1 MKEIKLK
8 KIVLSNWKKQNK
20 EVEFFN
26 KTLIEGRNGS
36 GKTSIANAWYW
47 LLTTYTDAYSN
58 PNNELFD
65 NTKEIN
71 KDTPKA
77 IVTAHIS
84 IDNIDYVI
92 SKSAEAKFVRERG
105 SDEYVKAKSDVYTYS
120 IDNIEISAND
130 FKQWIKDNICDYDL
144 IKYCLNGQFFT
155 NLCEDDKFK
164 SRKILESI
172 VSREGEILIDDV
184 QNKYPNIYDK
194 IFVFKIE
201 DIIEQNK
208 KEIKPIEDRINIIP
222 QLIKQ
227 KEDLINS
234 LEVCDRKVVQDRI
247 DEIKKLLLD
256 VDSNIKVSDN
266 KITEINSNIKAYYK
280 EIADIVN
287 KIAKAESE
295 YTISLKSEIS
305 NTQKNLYELN
315 LEKTNIENTIN
326 KLNNDL
332 NSAKHR
338 LKVEEGN
345 KSNIYESLVSLREKR
360 DSLKES
366 VFEKSGV
373 CPTCGQ
379 AYPQEYLD
387 KEEER
392 FNIDKANKLKN
403 IIEHG
408 KYTKLSYDATCKMI
422 EDIKKEISNIEDN
435 INSMPIKLKEVCDKI
450 ESENTKIA
458 SIKEHQVK
466 WEDTDIYK
474 QLNEEYNIK
483 KKNTPILSDDI
494 VKNNEQLKGHK
505 TELIDEMNMLSKKL
519 GIIEQINSINSQI
532 VDLKEE
538 RQNLGIKIAKLE
550 GIINECKRYIEEKA
564 SIIEKK
570 INEYLN
576 DCKIQMWNVQ
586 KDGNIVP
593 DCIIKNNKGVK
604 YSTMNNS
611 DRIKTNISIQ
621 IMFCNKFGINLP
633 IFIDEYSIFDSYNAP
648 KIEGN
653 IIALRASDD
662 TILKIT
668 ELK

>member
-8 KIVLSNWKKQNK
+8 KIVLSNWKGQNK

-26 KTLIEGRNGS
+26 KTLIEGKNGS

-65 NTKEIN
+65 NTKELS

-77 IVTAHIS
+77 VVTAHIE
-84 IDNIDYVI
+84 IDGTTYIL
-92 SKSAEAKFVRERG
+92 SKSAEAKFTRERG
-105 SDEYVKAKSDVYTYS
+105 GDVYVKAKSDVYVYKL
-120 IDNIEISAND
+120 DNIEISAND
-130 FKQWIKDNICDYDL
+130 FKEWVSNNICDYNY
-144 IKYCLNGQFFT
+144 IKYCVNGQFFLT
-155 NLCEDDKFK
+155 MCEEDKMK
-164 SRKILESI
+164 SRKILEGLI
-172 VSREGEILIDDV
+172 GEIQID
-184 QNKYPNIYDK
+184 NIETKYPNIYNKLNTFSIDN
-194 IFVFKIE
+194 
-201 DIIEQNK
+201 IIEATKN
-208 KEIKPIEDRINIIP
+208 EIKPIEDRINIIP

-345 KSNIYESLVSLREKR
+345 KKNIYESLVSLRQKR
-360 DSLKES
+360 DILKES
-366 VFEKSGV
+366 VYEKSGI

-408 KYTKLSYDATCKMI
+408 KHTKLSYDSICKMI
-422 EDIKKEISNIEDN
+422 EDIQNEISNIEDN
-435 INSMPIKLKEVCDKI
+435 INFMPIKLKEVCDKI
-450 ESENTKIA
+450 ESENNKIA
-458 SIKEHQVK
+458 SIKEYQVK

-474 QLNEEYNIK
+474 KLNEEYKIK
-483 KKNTPILSDDI
+483 KENEPTLDDEI
-494 VKNNEQLKGHK
+494 VKNNESLKGHK
-505 TELIDEMNMLSKKL
+505 EKLIDEMNMLSKKL
-519 GIIEQINSINSQI
+519 GIVEQINSINSQI

-550 GIINECKRYIEEKA
+550 GIINECKDYIEEKA
-564 SIIEKK
+564 NIIGSKVNDK
-570 INEYLN
+570 LI
-576 DCKIQMWNVQ
+576 DCKIQMWNRQ
-586 KDGNIVP
+586 KDGNIIP
-593 DCIIKNNKGVK
+593 DCIVLNQKGVK
-604 YSTMNNS
+604 YSTMNNA
-611 DRIKTNISIQ
+611 DRIKTTLSIQ
-621 IMFCNKFGINLP
+621 KMFCDHFGISLP
-633 IFIDEYSIFDSYNAP
+633 IFVDEYSIFDSENAP
-648 KIEGN
+648 IYYDN
-653 IIALRASDD
+653 LIALRASDD
-662 TILKIT
+662 VILKVT
-668 ELK
+668 QL